1 MAQDLVTLRARLERL
16 EELSRHAE
24 PEDQARLKYTIHL
37 VAAAIEAVKQAKWTV
52 LLIQQQQA
60 VSESD
65 VLRWRYEVAALMS
78 EMQII
83 NDETRTLEEL
93 YSMDGRSPK

>member
-16 EELSRHAE
+16 EEFAQHAE

-37 VAAAIEAVKQAKWTV
+37 VTAAIEAVEQANWTV
-52 LLIQQQQA
+52 LLIGQQQA

-65 VLRWRYEVAALMS
+65 ALRWRYEMAALMA

-83 NDETRTLEEL
+83 NDETRALEEL
-93 YSMDGRSPK
+93 YSMDGRSPR